1 MFIKGEETVALAGM
15 DEIVDGRDA
24 ILVEI
29 GAILVTENAN
39 LVGMEEISVGID
51 ETLAEINEILV
62 GIDAITAGI
71 DAITAGID
79 AIIAGIEA
87 TIDILNA
94 IQHEEEDVIAI
105 MTVGIAIFRE
115 IRVDVTGMLEKIS
128 EEGIVLIVHA
138 KTVETGIA
146 NMTEVVTVIEIGN
159 DIVRVIEGGSIHL
172 IQEGIH
178 QSINGKMQ
186 TFPEFNSKINGVAVI
201 RKIEIREIEELQ
213 FHLKIQKTT
222 RKSRRKMRP
231 RFLLCKSIQKPGRTH
246 VSLRRHK
253 IKTSFVR
260 LLR

>member
-138 KTVETGIA
+138 KIVETRIA

-213 FHLKIQKTT
+213 YRLKIQKTT
-222 RKSRRKMRP
+222 RKSRRKRRP
-231 RFLLCKSIQKPGRTH
+231 RFLLC
-246 VSLRRHK
+246 
-253 IKTSFVR
+253 
-260 LLR
+260 